1 MNEDRAPGKF
11 TQSKLDRCISC
22 GYCLPACPTYQLTGE
37 EQSSPR
43 GRITLMRALQDGRLP
58 FSDEGAQEQA
68 SFCLGCRAC
77 EPVCPAGVEYG
88 VLIEEWRDITWRGT
102 KRPLIIKAL
111 FQMVRAPWRVGVMSA
126 LSPIARNRKSR
137 SDVHLALGCFE
148 RRLFPQVSK
157 AVAKLAPEVA
167 IDRSQGC
174 CGALHAHNGDLDGGK
189 ELAKKLGEKLPGTI
203 LSTAGGCAA
212 HLSAV
217 LGNDRVKEF
226 SQWWQELN
234 KSLSPIMKNG
244 KPIRIGLQDSC
255 HLRNGMGV
263 FKEPRK
269 ILQQLGEYVEVPNAQ
284 GCCGAAG
291 SYSLLRSRDS
301 KRVIAPKVAAI
312 KELNLDY
319 LVSVNPGCTRQ
330 LKTALRKARVK
341 TKVLHIA
348 ELIALAP

>member
-1 MNEDRAPGKF
+1 MSAESHEKF
-11 TQSKLDRCISC
+11 TQAKLDRCISC
-22 GYCLPACPTYQLTGE
+22 GYCLPACPTYQMTGE

-88 VLIEEWRDITWRGT
+88 VLLEEWRDITWRGR

-111 FQMVRAPWRVGVMSA
+111 FQMVSAPWRVHLMSA
-126 LSPIARNRKSR
+126 LSPIARKRKS
-137 SDVHLALGCFE
+137 STDIHLALGCFE
-148 RRLFPQVSK
+148 RRLFPKVSR
-157 AVAKLAPEVA
+157 AVAKLAPSIS
-167 IDRSQGC
+167 IDPSQGC
-174 CGALHAHNGDLDGGK
+174 CGALHAHNGDLEGGK
-189 ELAKKLGEKLPGTI
+189 ALARELGEKLPGTI

-217 LGNDRVKEF
+217 LGKERVQEF
-226 SQWWQELN
+226 SQWWSENL
-234 KSLSPIMKNG
+234 KPMTRNG
-244 KPIRIGLQDSC
+244 KTIRVGLQDSC

-269 ILQQLGEYVEVPNAQ
+269 ILAQLGEYVEVPNAQ

-291 SYSLLRSRDS
+291 SYSLLRSGDS
-301 KRVIAPKVAAI
+301 KKVIAPKVAAI
-312 KELNLDY
+312 KELELDY

-330 LKTALRKARVK
+330 LKSALRRARVK
-341 TKVLHIA
+341 TKVVHIA

>member
-1 MNEDRAPGKF
+1 
-11 TQSKLDRCISC
+11 
-22 GYCLPACPTYQLTGE
+22 
-37 EQSSPR
+37 
-43 GRITLMRALQDGRLP
+43 MRALQDGRLP

-88 VLIEEWRDITWRGT
+88 VLLEEWRDITWRGR

-111 FQMVRAPWRVGVMSA
+111 FQMVSAPWRVHLMSA
-126 LSPIARNRKSR
+126 LSPIARKRKS
-137 SDVHLALGCFE
+137 STDIHLALGCFE
-148 RRLFPQVSK
+148 RRLFPKVSR
-157 AVAKLAPEVA
+157 AVAKLAPSIS
-167 IDRSQGC
+167 IDPSQGC
-174 CGALHAHNGDLDGGK
+174 CGALHSHNGDLEGGK
-189 ELAKKLGEKLPGTI
+189 ALARELGEKLPGTI

-217 LGNDRVKEF
+217 LGKERVQEF
-226 SQWWQELN
+226 SQWWSENL
-234 KSLSPIMKNG
+234 KPMTRNG
-244 KPIRIGLQDSC
+244 KPIRVGLQDSC

-269 ILQQLGEYVEVPNAQ
+269 ILAQLGEYVEVPNAQ

-301 KRVIAPKVAAI
+301 KKVIAPKVATI
-312 KELNLDY
+312 KELELDY

-330 LKTALRKARVK
+330 LKSALRRARVK
-341 TKVLHIA
+341 TKVVHIA

>member
-1 MNEDRAPGKF
+1 
-11 TQSKLDRCISC
+11 
-22 GYCLPACPTYQLTGE
+22 
-37 EQSSPR
+37 
-43 GRITLMRALQDGRLP
+43 MRALQDGRLP
-58 FSDEGAQEQA
+58 FADAGAQEQA

-88 VLIEEWRDITWRGT
+88 VLLEEWRDITWRGR

-111 FQMVRAPWRVGVMSA
+111 FQMVNAPWRVNLMSA
-126 LSPIARNRKSR
+126 LSPIARNRRAST
-137 SDVHLALGCFE
+137 DVHLALGCFE
-148 RRLFPQVSK
+148 RRLFPKVSK
-157 AVAKLAPEVA
+157 AVARLAPEVS

-174 CGALHAHNGDLDGGK
+174 CGALHAHNGDLEGGN
-189 ELAKKLGEKLPGTI
+189 ELAKQLGEKLPGTI

-212 HLSAV
+212 HLSSV
-217 LGNDRVKEF
+217 LGKDRVQEF
-226 SQWWQELN
+226 SQWWEQ
-234 KSLSPIMKNG
+234 SLSPIMKNG
-244 KPIRIGLQDSC
+244 KPIRVGLQDSC

-312 KELNLDY
+312 KALELDF

-330 LKTALRKARVK
+330 LKSALRKARVK
-341 TKVLHIA
+341 TRVVHIA

>member
-1 MNEDRAPGKF
+1 MSAEIRKNF
-11 TQSKLDRCISC
+11 TQAKLDRCISC

-58 FSDEGAQEQA
+58 FADEGASEQA

-88 VLIEEWRDITWRGT
+88 VLLEEWRDITWRGR

-111 FQMVRAPWRVGVMSA
+111 FQMVSAPWRVRVMSA
-126 LSPIARNRKSR
+126 LAPVARKRKTS
-137 SDVHLALGCFE
+137 SEVYLALGCFE
-148 RRLFPQVSK
+148 RRLFPKVSR
-157 AVAKLAPEVA
+157 AVARLAPTVN
-167 IDRSQGC
+167 IDSTQGC

-189 ELAKKLGEKLPGTI
+189 ALAEELGKKLPGTI

-217 LGNDRVKEF
+217 LGKDRVQEF
-226 SQWWQELN
+226 SQWWRTQLT
-234 KSLSPIMKNG
+234 PIIRNG
-244 KPIRIGLQDSC
+244 KPVRIGLQDSC

-263 FKEPRK
+263 FKEPRA
-269 ILQQLGEYVEVPNAQ
+269 LLAQLGEYVEVPNAQ

-291 SYSLLRSRDS
+291 SYSLLRARDS
-301 KRVIAPKVAAI
+301 KRVIAPKVDAI
-312 KELNLDY
+312 KALNLDY

-330 LKTALRKARVK
+330 LKSALRKARVK

-348 ELIALAP
+348 ELVALSQ